1 MRDWEPFTNALPFL
15 VAAIAFL
22 VFVWQAAAR
31 SRQRLAQWKETLSS
45 NAALY
50 REAVSLTKEGIAD
63 QKKILDTL
71 LEIKLALKGERN

>member
-1 MRDWEPFTNALPFL
+1 MRDWQPLTNALPFL
-15 VAAIAFL
+15 VAAIVFV

-31 SRQRLAQWKETLSS
+31 SRQRLVLWKETLSS
-45 NAALY
+45 NAAHY
-50 REAVSLTKEGIAD
+50 REAISLTKEGIAD